1 MIFVTG
7 GTGLVGSH
15 ILLKLSQQ
23 GKNFRAL
30 KRGKSSLKVCEK
42 VFKYYN
48 AIELYQKINW
58 VEGDIL
64 DLGSL
69 EEAIQG
75 CNMVLHCAAIVSFSP
90 YDIDLMRKVNI
101 EGTAN
106 VMNVAL
112 DAGVK
117 RVGYVSSIAALGTNQ
132 NDTIINESCEFKFTK
147 DVSNY
152 SVTKYLAEQEV
163 WRASAEGI
171 EVVIIN
177 PSVILGPGDWQKGSS
192 QIFEKI
198 YGGLKFYTTGSTG
211 YVDVIDVAE
220 ILVQLLFSSAKN
232 ERYIVNGINL
242 NYQDCFAKIAEVM
255 RKPKATIKVTPL
267 LKEFAWR
274 IEGVKSFFTG
284 KKPLITRETA
294 NSAMSNKKYD
304 SSKIKGFLSY
314 NFIDFDDT
322 INKYVNCFL
331 ADQ

>member
-30 KRGKSSLKVCEK
+30 KRGQSSLKVCEK

-69 EEAIQG
+69 EETIQG

-163 WRASAEGI
+163 WRASAEGM

-220 ILVQLLFSSAKN
+220 ILVQLLFSSVKN
-232 ERYIVNGINL
+232 EKYIVNGINL

-274 IEGVKSFFTG
+274 IESVKSFFTG

-304 SSKIKGFLSY
+304 SSKIKVFLSY

-322 INKYVNCFL
+322 INKYVNWFL